1 MKKAKRLLSILMCV
15 IMLFS
20 ITPAFADEVPE
31 TVEIRFCVGDETLTI
46 NGNSV
51 TVEKPYVVGDG
62 VTLVPLRVITEAFG
76 AKVGW
81 EQSTKTATL
90 EYPGINMSL
99 QIGNSVAEVNGQAV
113 KLLAPP
119 ELKPGVTM
127 VPLRFISETF
137 GATVSYDNATR
148 QITVVK
154 QTSQSGEGSLKG
166 AVTAEQIGD
175 SYYKWSMKNPVD
187 MYMEYRAFDGMYT
200 LFAYDDYNYLTV
212 EVELLDPEYD
222 FNSDFA
228 EGKTSLKDYT
238 LVRADK
244 NTTPDGQK
252 SMHLQ
257 AKDKVEFAD
266 IRRIVDGDYLYTIC
280 GLFENEK
287 EDIKKQ
293 GMETIESFM
302 CFFEGGKTHDL
313 SEVKEGKREFV
324 SDDIG
329 FSIKVPADFYLASN
343 EDSENEFTFIQNK
356 IAGFTPY
363 INVSIYSKD
372 NTGSAEALARED
384 CEHNRK
390 VLNEKISKFTSGVVS
405 KNYNNLSVYEY
416 VYEVD
421 GYKEK
426 SVTKDMFFEVG
437 QYVYNVAVCFENTDD
452 VNKRINDVI
461 NSIKA
466 EPIDF
471 DKMGI
476 FLRNQ
481 FEEEGAYK
489 VEVQD
494 GYMMVPDAYE
504 HTEIGNATVFINRIS
519 GVSFTYQYVS
529 TKGRADKEYARE
541 EIGEIERS
549 LLDDPDTDEIITRAK
564 AVTYGGR
571 TFAYVGIS
579 TTTDYEKTYAYTY
592 LTTNAGN
599 MYAIT
604 VAFPEKTYSENSRK
618 EINKILESLKF
629 D

>member
-1 MKKAKRLLSILMCV
+1 MKKAKRLLSILLCV

-81 EQSTKTATL
+81 DQATKTATL

-99 QIGNSVAEVNGQAV
+99 QIGNPVAEVNGQAV

-154 QTSQSGEGSLKG
+154 ETSQSSEGGLKG
-166 AVTAEQIGD
+166 AVTAEKIGD
-175 SYYKWSMKNPVD
+175 SYYNWSMKNPVD

-212 EVELLDPEYD
+212 EVELLDSEYD

-228 EGKTSLKDYT
+228 EGKTSLQDYT

-257 AKDKVEFAD
+257 AKDKVEFVD

-287 EDIKKQ
+287 EDVKKQ
-293 GMETIESFM
+293 GMEIVESFV
-302 CFFEGGKTHDL
+302 CFFEDSKTHDL
-313 SEVKEGKREFV
+313 SEVKEGKREFT
-324 SDDIG
+324 SEDIG
-329 FSIKVPADFYLASN
+329 FSIQVPADFYLASS
-343 EDSENEFTFIQNK
+343 EDSENEFIFIQNK
-356 IAGFTPY
+356 AEGFEST
-363 INVSIYSKD
+363 VSVAIYSKD
-372 NTGSAEALARED
+372 NTGSAEELAKKD

-390 VLNEKISKFTSGVVS
+390 VLNEKIVKFISGVVA
-405 KNYNNLSVYEY
+405 KNYNTLSAYEY
-416 VYEVD
+416 AYEVD

-426 SVTKDMFFEVG
+426 SVTRDVFFEIG
-437 QYVYNVAVCFENTDD
+437 QYVYNVAVCFENTAD
-452 VNKRINDVI
+452 VNRRINEVI

-476 FLRNQ
+476 FLRNE
-481 FEEEGAYK
+481 FEEEGTYK
-489 VEVQD
+489 VDVRD

-504 HTEIGNATVFINRIS
+504 HAEIGNATVFTNRIS
-519 GVSFTYQYVS
+519 GVTFTYQFVS

-541 EIGEIERS
+541 EIGDLEKS
-549 LLDDPDTDEIITRAK
+549 LLDDPDTDEIVTRARS
-564 AVTYGGR
+564 VIYGGR
-571 TFAYVGIS
+571 TFACVGVS
-579 TTTDYEKTYAYTY
+579 TSDDYEKAYVYTY

-599 MYAIT
+599 MYAIN
-604 VAFPEKTYSENSRK
+604 VVFPEKTYSEHSRK
-618 EINKILESLKF
+618 EINIILESLKF
-629 D
+629 N